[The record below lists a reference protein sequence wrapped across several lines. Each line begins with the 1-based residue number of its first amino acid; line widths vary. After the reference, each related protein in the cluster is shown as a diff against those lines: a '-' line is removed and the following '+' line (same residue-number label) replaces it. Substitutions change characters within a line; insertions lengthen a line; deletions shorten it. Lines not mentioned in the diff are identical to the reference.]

1 MTPVTYK
8 GVVVGHM
15 DTDDVCI
22 FNDTEEA
29 REVKMR
35 LNSKQTV
42 GISSRAVGVLDK
54 DGKPESNEP
63 FEYTIIEPLD

>member
-15 DTDDVCI
+15 NTDDVCI

-29 REVKMR
+29 KEVKYM
-35 LNSKQTV
+35 LNSRQRV
-42 GISSRAVGVLDK
+42 AISSRTTGTMNDDGTYDK
-54 DGKPESNEP
+54 DEP
-63 FEYTIIEPLD
+63 FEYALLEPLD